1 MTPMSFAASSAI
13 VDGQMTAPNQ
23 TAQEH
28 GGTGLFDRV
37 VCGVDH
43 SEAGVAAARVAA
55 TVTAAEGTL
64 TLLAVEDPSIAVHAG
79 WNMPHVLEELA
90 ADAATALEQGRAAAE
105 PVHPVEIRLTD
116 GDPVQRLLAEIAT
129 KRASAVVVGSH
140 GRSRAT
146 GIALG
151 SVSTTLLH
159 EAPCAVLVVR
169 GEIDAG
175 WPRRI
180 VVGVDGSDGSA
191 RAYEAAAELA
201 ARLGAVL
208 RAIVATEGQ
217 VDLAAARRIAP
228 GARGARGRSPRR
240 ARRRVRDRR
249 PRRRRQPRAAR
260 PPGARQRQRAS
271 CARGPLLRP
280 RRARQRLVRSELRP
294 TVET

>member
-1 MTPMSFAASSAI
+1 
-13 VDGQMTAPNQ
+13 MTAPDDW
-23 TAQEH
+23 AQEH
-28 GGTGLFDRV
+28 GGTRLFDRV
-37 VCGVDH
+37 LCGVDQ

-55 TVTAAEGTL
+55 TVTAPEGTL

-90 ADAATALEQGRAAAE
+90 ADAAGALEQGRAAAE

-116 GDPVQRLLAEIAT
+116 GDPVQRLLAEIVT
-129 KRASAVVVGSH
+129 KNASAVVVGSH

-169 GEIDAG
+169 GQIDAG

-191 RAYEAAAELA
+191 RAYEAAAALA
-201 ARLGAVL
+201 ARLGAAV

-228 GARGARGRSPRR
+228 EIEEHEAGARDALAVASETADLVVVGSRGLRGLRALGSVSERVAHEARCSVLV
-240 ARRRVRDRR
+240 VR
-249 PRRRRQPRAAR
+249 
-260 PPGARQRQRAS
+260 G
-271 CARGPLLRP
+271 G
-280 RRARQRLVRSELRP
+280 V
-294 TVET
+294 

>member
-1 MTPMSFAASSAI
+1 
-13 VDGQMTAPNQ
+13 MTAPDDR
-23 TAQEH
+23 AQEH

-37 VCGVDH
+37 LCGVDH

-129 KRASAVVVGSH
+129 KNASAVVVGSH

-169 GEIDAG
+169 GQIDAG

-191 RAYEAAAELA
+191 RAYEAAAALA
-201 ARLGAVL
+201 ARLGAAP

-228 GARGARGRSPRR
+228 ELEEHEAGARDALAVASETADLVVVGSRGLRGLRALGSVSERVAHEARCSVLV
-240 ARRRVRDRR
+240 VRGS
-249 PRRRRQPRAAR
+249 A
-260 PPGARQRQRAS
+260 
-271 CARGPLLRP
+271 
-280 RRARQRLVRSELRP
+280 
-294 TVET
+294 

>member
-13 VDGQMTAPNQ
+13 VDGQMTAQNQ

-228 GARGARGRSPRR
+228 ELEEHEAGARDALAVASETADLVVVGSRGLRGLRALGSVSERVAHEARCSVLV
-240 ARRRVRDRR
+240 VRGS
-249 PRRRRQPRAAR
+249 A
-260 PPGARQRQRAS
+260 
-271 CARGPLLRP
+271 
-280 RRARQRLVRSELRP
+280 
-294 TVET
+294 